1 MRYFFLEV
9 RSSILSDKLY
19 CPPDTCVLL
28 ASYAC
33 QARHGDYN
41 KLKHSDGFLAK
52 ENLVPQRYSNQ
63 LDLHLIIYLRKLRV
77 RTLIKIN
84 FLG

>member
-1 MRYFFLEV
+1 MLKLKYRVKYYPEDVSNEIIEDITMRYFFLEV
-9 RSSILSDKLY
+9 RSSILSDNLY

-41 KLKHSDGFLAK
+41 KNKHSDGFLAK
-52 ENLVPQRYSNQ
+52 ENLVPQRY
-63 LDLHLIIYLRKLRV
+63 
-77 RTLIKIN
+77 
-84 FLG
+84 